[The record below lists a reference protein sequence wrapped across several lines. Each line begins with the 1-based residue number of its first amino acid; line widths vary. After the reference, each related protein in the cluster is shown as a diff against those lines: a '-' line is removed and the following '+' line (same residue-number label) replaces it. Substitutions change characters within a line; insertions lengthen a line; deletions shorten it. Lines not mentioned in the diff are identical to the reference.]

1 MARYLLL
8 GANGFLGH
16 QVRSAIHRSDRGAY
30 VVAVSGHSWSR
41 PPESPAC
48 HWHQVDLVRASVD
61 DVTRLLDYG
70 KPDVVINCV
79 GCTVG
84 SAEQLEAV
92 NVSVVRTLLEALI
105 RTDPVRLVH
114 LGSAAEYGCQ
124 PRGVAFAESATARP
138 VGDYGRTK
146 LVATDLVVDR
156 VDQGEVRA
164 TVLRVFDPVGPGAP
178 DHSLAGTALR
188 EIRHALEA
196 RASFVTLGQLSS
208 CRDFLAGADV
218 AAAVLRAAHGSELPP
233 LLNVGRGVATSS
245 RSMVELLASAAGF
258 EGDIFES
265 SGGAG
270 HASPSV
276 WQQADLTL
284 LRRHLHWVP
293 STSIA
298 EAVRDLW
305 QSGS

>member
-1 MARYLLL
+1 MTRYLLL
-8 GANGFLGH
+8 GANGFLGD
-16 QVRSAIHRSDRGAY
+16 QVRRSILRTDRGAY
-30 VVAVSGHSWSR
+30 VVAVSGHAPN

-48 HWHQVDLVRASVD
+48 NWQKLDLVRASVE
-61 DVTRLLDYG
+61 DVAHLLDYG

-84 SAEQLEAV
+84 SAGELEAV
-92 NVSVVRTLLEALI
+92 NVSVVRKLLEALT
-105 RTDPVRLVH
+105 RADPVRLIH

-124 PRGVAFAESATARP
+124 PRGVAFAESVTARP

-146 LVATDLVVDR
+146 LVATDLIM
-156 VDQGEVRA
+156 DQVARGNLGA
-164 TVLRVFDPVGPGAP
+164 TVLRIFDPVGPGAP
-178 DHSLAGTALR
+178 DHSLVGTAAR
-188 EIRHALEA
+188 EIRRAADL

-208 CRDFLAGADV
+208 CRDFVAGTDV
-218 AAAVLRAAHGSELPP
+218 AAAVLRSALGADVPP
-233 LLNVGRGVATSS
+233 LLNVGRGVAMSG
-245 RSMVELLASAAGF
+245 RSMAELLAAAAGF
-258 EGDIFES
+258 DGDVFES

-270 HASPSV
+270 YATPPV

-284 LRRHLHWVP
+284 IRRHLHWVP

-298 EAVRDLW
+298 EAVSDLW